1 MREYF
6 RDVARVWD
14 ELRLTPTDYRQV
26 GDQVLVTGRVTARSP
41 ARTVA
46 GSTGWVWRL
55 VEGKVVYVRVYGS
68 AEDAVRA
75 VGASRLGP
83 PAGPQQVVHL
93 LLLAHD
99 HVLEAVLHRL
109 GGGLA
114 PRGLDRRLHRLEH
127 LGLASRSS
135 RSSASAGSAV
145 NRISATS
152 VVGSPPIAVIF
163 STSRVSSSS
172 SASAWSRILSA

>member
-1 MREYF
+1 MAAWCIVTGGLVSGTDIDVVKAVFAAFAARDVEGLLAHAAPDIEFTAVTSDYAGRTGPYRGHEGMREYV

-55 VEGKVVYVRVYGS
+55 VEGKVVYIRVYAS

-75 VGASRLGP
+75 VDG
-83 PAGPQQVVHL
+83 
-93 LLLAHD
+93 
-99 HVLEAVLHRL
+99 
-109 GGGLA
+109 
-114 PRGLDRRLHRLEH
+114 
-127 LGLASRSS
+127 
-135 RSSASAGSAV
+135 
-145 NRISATS
+145 
-152 VVGSPPIAVIF
+152 
-163 STSRVSSSS
+163 
-172 SASAWSRILSA
+172 